1 MPTTNLWLS
10 EDPGKAWAERFFL
23 LYTPVW
29 IAAVGLVMATGALL
43 RWGDLGFL
51 AFAIAVSAPLIVIPA
66 ACHRRVPALAATP
79 WHRSYWFKLNLW
91 IFLFVWIGTY
101 FLTHYFFD
109 VLGMRYAFPTRYTLD
124 AALVGRGSGS
134 VPVFIARRIG
144 SFIQPDG
151 ADHWHYVAMVRYRSR
166 RDFLRFALAI
176 EAGEI
181 SMHKWAALEKTHVFP
196 VRPLVSL
203 VLVRCTV
210 GVLLALPCA
219 LLALLLH

>member
-1 MPTTNLWLS
+1 MTW
-10 EDPGKAWAERFFL
+10 GMAMVWAVLYLAFL
-23 LYTPVW
+23 LWYGGRGQALTASETEDFLARLAQRAQGPEAQRLLGEVR
-29 IAAVGLVMATGALL
+29 ALVAQDDGREFVMQNLARYRPRALYPPGHAFGDDPREADKRYGRAIVPHLL
-43 RWGDLGFL
+43 R
-51 AFAIAVSAPLIVIPA
+51 
-66 ACHRRVPALAATP
+66 
-79 WHRSYWFKLNLW
+79 N
-91 IFLFVWIGTY
+91 
-101 FLTHYFFD
+101 
-109 VLGMRYAFPTRYTLD
+109 
-124 AALVGRGSGS
+124 GS

>member
-1 MPTTNLWLS
+1 MTW
-10 EDPGKAWAERFFL
+10 GMAMVWAVLYLAFL
-23 LYTPVW
+23 LWY
-29 IAAVGLVMATGALL
+29 GGRGQALTASETE
-43 RWGDLGFL
+43 DFL
-51 AFAIAVSAPLIVIPA
+51 A
-66 ACHRRVPALAATP
+66 RLAQRAQGP
-79 WHRSYWFKLNLW
+79 EAQRL
-91 IFLFVWIGTY
+91 
-101 FLTHYFFD
+101 
-109 VLGMRYAFPTRYTLD
+109 LGEVR
-124 AALVGRGSGS
+124 ALVAQDDGREFVMQNLARYRPRALYPPGHAFGDDPREADKRYGRAIVPHLMRNGS

>member
-1 MPTTNLWLS
+1 MTW
-10 EDPGKAWAERFFL
+10 GMAMVWAVLYLAFL
-23 LYTPVW
+23 LWYGGRGQALTASETEDFLARLAQRAQGPEAQRLLGEVRD
-29 IAAVGLVMATGALL
+29 LVAQDDGREFVMQNLARYRPRALYPPGHAFGDDPREADKRYGRAIVPHLL
-43 RWGDLGFL
+43 R
-51 AFAIAVSAPLIVIPA
+51 
-66 ACHRRVPALAATP
+66 
-79 WHRSYWFKLNLW
+79 N
-91 IFLFVWIGTY
+91 
-101 FLTHYFFD
+101 
-109 VLGMRYAFPTRYTLD
+109 
-124 AALVGRGSGS
+124 GS

>member
-1 MPTTNLWLS
+1 MAWGMAMVWAVLVLAFVRWYGGRGRPLTAAETDGFLGQLAQRAHGPEGQRLLAEVRALVAQDDGREFVMQNLARYRPRALYPPGLAFGD
-10 EDPGKAWAERFFL
+10 DPREADKRYGRAIV
-23 LYTPVW
+23 PH
-29 IAAVGLVMATGALL
+29 LL
-43 RWGDLGFL
+43 R
-51 AFAIAVSAPLIVIPA
+51 
-66 ACHRRVPALAATP
+66 
-79 WHRSYWFKLNLW
+79 N
-91 IFLFVWIGTY
+91 
-101 FLTHYFFD
+101 
-109 VLGMRYAFPTRYTLD
+109 
-124 AALVGRGSGS
+124 GS

-151 ADHWHYVAMVRYRSR
+151 ADHWHYVALVRYRSR

-176 EAGEI
+176 ESGEI

-219 LLALLLH
+219 LLAWMLR

>member
-1 MPTTNLWLS
+1 MTW
-10 EDPGKAWAERFFL
+10 GMAMVWAVLYLAFL
-23 LYTPVW
+23 LWYGGRGQALTASETEDFLARLAQRAQGPEAQRLLGEVRD
-29 IAAVGLVMATGALL
+29 LVAQDDGREFVMQNLARYRPRALYPPGHAFGDDPREADKRYGRAIVPHLL
-43 RWGDLGFL
+43 R
-51 AFAIAVSAPLIVIPA
+51 
-66 ACHRRVPALAATP
+66 
-79 WHRSYWFKLNLW
+79 N
-91 IFLFVWIGTY
+91 
-101 FLTHYFFD
+101 
-109 VLGMRYAFPTRYTLD
+109 
-124 AALVGRGSGS
+124 GS

-203 VLVRCTV
+203 VFVRCTV